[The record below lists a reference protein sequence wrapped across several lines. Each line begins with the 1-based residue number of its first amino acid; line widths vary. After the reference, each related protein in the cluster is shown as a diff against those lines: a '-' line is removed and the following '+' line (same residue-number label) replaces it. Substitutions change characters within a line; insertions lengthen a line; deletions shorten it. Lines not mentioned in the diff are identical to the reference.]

1 MSLKRRMKRAAEK
14 GLERGDL
21 AFVNGYEIT
30 YRPTRDDWYSRLPAD
45 AKATIPRLHAA
56 IQEDEPSDAT
66 LRELEAL
73 VEKHP
78 YAPVFY
84 NYLTVVYSRRDMQA
98 EVERTIDSVLE
109 RFPDYIFARLNR
121 AEKLMTAGDSDG
133 ALALLGPQL
142 ELRGLYPGRKRYHVS
157 EFASYYCMVAR
168 YELKRGNR
176 DRAESI
182 LDLLWEAAP
191 DDRATV
197 ALAEILELPVVTE
210 RLAHLRR
217 LLGR

>member
-1 MSLKRRMKRAAEK
+1 MKRAVEK
-14 GLERGDL
+14 GFERGEL

-30 YRPTRDDWYSRLPAD
+30 YRPTRDEWYSRLPAD
-45 AKATIPRLHAA
+45 AKASIPRLHAA

-66 LRELEAL
+66 LRELEGL

-84 NYLTVVYSRRDMQA
+84 NYLTVVYSRRGRHEQA
-98 EVERTIDSVLE
+98 ERTIDRVLE

-121 AEKLMTAGDSDG
+121 AEKLLIAGDADG

-157 EFASYYCMVAR
+157 EFASYYCTVAH
-168 YELKRGNR
+168 YELKGGNR

-191 DDRATV
+191 HDRATL
-197 ALAEILELPVVTE
+197 ALAKMLGIPALPE
-210 RLAHLRR
+210 RLAR
-217 LLGR
+217 LLGG